1 MRNERYEKITN
12 EDLVDRIG
20 DGDKRAFEAL
30 LHRHQSA
37 ILNFIFRF
45 TGNRADAE
53 DLTQEVFLSVWRA
66 AKTYRPDAK
75 FTTWLY
81 RIARNRCINKQRANR
96 IRRLFTRSDQHAKPV
111 NPGDSFLTGKGGDR
125 LTPEDRLIYLE
136 QTGQLLNAINA
147 LPTHQR
153 IAIILK
159 IYDEM
164 SYQEIA
170 HIMDRSISAV
180 DSLLIR
186 AKRNLR
192 KNLMNTSKLIIKK

>member
-1 MRNERYEKITN
+1 MRDEQYKKATN
-12 EDLVDRIG
+12 EDLVNRIG
-20 DGDKRAFEAL
+20 HGDKRAFEAL

-45 TGNRADAE
+45 TGSRADAE

-96 IRRLFTRSDQHAKPV
+96 IRKLFVRSRLQEAQA
-111 NPGDSFLTGKGGDR
+111 NPGNPFFGGKGVDR

-147 LPTHQR
+147 LPTSQR

-159 IYDEM
+159 ICDEM

-170 HIMDRSISAV
+170 HIMDRSVSAV

-186 AKRNLR
+186 AKKNLH
-192 KNLMNTSKLIIKK
+192 KNLMNASKLIIKK